1 MENIEKAKHPNW
13 MELFK
18 EALEKPGMLSE
29 CYSVF
34 HEYSLGN
41 RVMARIQMLA
51 RNIPMGPIATFKK
64 WDSLGRKVKKGEKA
78 ISLLMPVS
86 IGDKKEEDDRSKDVD
101 SSGSESS
108 SNKRVLFITRPR
120 WFALAQTDGDDDA
133 IPSSASIPDWD
144 KNTAL
149 SELGLKE
156 VDFDLIDGNCQGY
169 AIPNKGV
176 FAINPLA
183 ASPMKTTFHEIAH
196 CLLHTKE
203 AQMADGG
210 TITRD
215 IKEAEAESVAYLC
228 CASLGMSSG
237 LDESIGYIQNWLDK
251 EKTEEFAKK
260 SASRIFSCA
269 DKILKAGL
277 IKEAENE

>member
-1 MENIEKAKHPNW
+1 MEKIEKPKHPNW

-18 EALEKPGMLSE
+18 EALEKPGMLSR
-29 CYSVF
+29 CYTVF

-41 RVMARIQMLA
+41 RVMAMAQMLS

-86 IGDKKEEDDRSKDVD
+86 VSGKKEDDEGGKDVD
-101 SSGSESS
+101 SSDSGSSTSE
-108 SNKRVLFITRPR
+108 RVVFIMRPR
-120 WFALAQTDGDDDA
+120 WFAFAQTEGDDEA
-133 IPSSASIPDWD
+133 IPSSASIPGWD
-144 KNTAL
+144 KSTAL
-149 SELGLKE
+149 SQLGLKE
-156 VDFDLIDGNCQGY
+156 VAFDYIDGNCQGY

-176 FAINPLA
+176 FAINPVA
-183 ASPMKTTFHEIAH
+183 ASPLKTTFHEIAH

-228 CASLGMSSG
+228 CASLGMLSG
-237 LDESIGYIQNWLDK
+237 LDESRGYIQNWLDK

-277 IKEAENE
+277 IKEAENG